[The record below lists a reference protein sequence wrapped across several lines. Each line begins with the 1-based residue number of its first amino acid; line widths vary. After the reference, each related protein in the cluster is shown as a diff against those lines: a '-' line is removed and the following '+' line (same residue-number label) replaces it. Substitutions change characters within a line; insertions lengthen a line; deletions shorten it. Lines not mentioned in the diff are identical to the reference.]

1 LAVSIEQ
8 RLAFFA
14 EEPRQHLLR
23 QIMRGIEKESL
34 RADPEGMLAQ
44 TDHPSAFGSA
54 LCHPSITTDFSEALL
69 EFITPVSA
77 SIDETLAELDAIHR
91 FANSELKDEI
101 IWNASMPCRLG
112 KGDDAIPVARYGS
125 SNTATMKTRY
135 RLGLGHRY
143 GRKMQT
149 IAGIHYN
156 FSLPKS
162 LWAELH
168 AADGSELLLETYIT
182 NSYFG
187 IIRNFRRYAWLLVY
201 LFGAAPAVSRCFLN
215 GRPHQLEACG
225 EYTLYGPHATSL
237 RMGDL
242 GYQSDAQQNLNI
254 CYNHLDFYVET
265 LRKGITTSHPDYEKI
280 PKEEQLSSGLLQIE
294 NEFYSPIRPKRVT
307 QSGEIP
313 IGALRR
319 AGVEYIEVRCLDVN
333 PMLPLGINAEQIRFI
348 DAFLLFCL
356 YQDSPPCDDDSNA
369 EISANLLEVVNRGR
383 EPGLQLNQHGQPR
396 ALKDWAEELIGGIN
410 KIAAQ
415 LDTAHRSSDYSAS
428 CAQQLAKVRDAT
440 LTPSA
445 QIVAELEGGVES
457 YYHYAMAQSQTHAKD
472 FRERG
477 LRSAEVARF
486 KRLQEASFAA
496 QAKIEAEQA
505 GEDFDEYL
513 ARFYEQ
519 YQGL

>member
-1 LAVSIEQ
+1 MAASLEQ

-14 EEPRQHLLR
+14 AEPKQHLLR

-34 RADPEGMLAQ
+34 RADPDGMLAQ
-44 TDHPSAFGSA
+44 TDHPAAFGSA

-77 SIDETLAELDAIHR
+77 SIDETLDELDAIHR
-91 FANSELKDEI
+91 FANSELNDEI

-112 KGDDAIPVARYGS
+112 EGDDDIPVARFGS

-187 IIRNFRRYAWLLVY
+187 LIRNFRRYAWLLVY

-215 GRPHQLEACG
+215 GRPHQLQACG
-225 EYTLYGPHATSL
+225 DYTLYGPHATSL

-242 GYQSDAQQNLNI
+242 GYQSDAQKNLNI

-265 LRKGITTSHPDYEKI
+265 LRRGITTSHPDYEKF
-280 PKEEQLSSGLLQIE
+280 PHDQQLSSGLLQIE

-307 QSGEIP
+307 ESGEIP

-356 YQDSPPCDDDSNA
+356 YQDSPPCDDDNNA

-383 EPGLQLNQHGQPR
+383 EPGLQLNQNGQPR
-396 ALKDWAEELIGGIN
+396 ALQAWAEELIGGIG

-415 LDTAHRSSDYSAS
+415 LDTAHSSSDYRES
-428 CAQQLAKVRDAT
+428 CAQQLAKVHNSA

-445 QIVAELEGGVES
+445 QIVAELESGVES
-457 YYHYAMAQSQTHAKD
+457 YYHYAMAQSQIHAKG
-472 FRERG
+472 FRDRG
-477 LRSAEVARF
+477 LRSAEAARF
-486 KRLQEASFAA
+486 KRMQEQSLTA
-496 QAKIEAEQA
+496 QAKLEAEQA
-505 GEDFDEYL
+505 GENFEDYL
-513 ARFYEQ
+513 ARFYQQ
-519 YQGL
+519 YQAL